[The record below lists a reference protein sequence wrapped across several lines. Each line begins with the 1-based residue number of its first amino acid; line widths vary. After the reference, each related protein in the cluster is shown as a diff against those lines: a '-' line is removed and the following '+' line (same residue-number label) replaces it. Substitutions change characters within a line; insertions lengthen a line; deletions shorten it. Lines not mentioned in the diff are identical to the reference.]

1 MAFDTTNLRDYQV
14 PHAVR
19 LAQAL
24 HEPGFPCS
32 WDTSDTGTGKTYAA
46 CALVRHY
53 DIPTAVVCPK
63 SLMPTWQRVADYM
76 GVPKGR
82 LVPLNY
88 DIIRTGRTHFG
99 DWSMLPRGTS
109 RMKYFK
115 WNEQINLLIFDEFQ
129 RCRGAE
135 SLTSR
140 IALGA
145 KLSGVPTIG
154 VSATPGES
162 PMDFRAL
169 GYLSGWFEW
178 NMFHNWVQG
187 KNCIKPF
194 GQPKWKFVDK
204 AGRSAVDVMAELHHA
219 MMKRGSRISIEEL
232 GDKFPKNVLDT
243 KLYRISEANKIQ
255 KLYKQV
261 AETLSQL
268 EERMGSDRDP
278 EHGLTQTLRER
289 QKIELLK
296 VGLMVELAKS
306 EIAQGRS
313 VVIFCN
319 FLFTI
324 QALSQKLRDYDPA
337 IITGASGWGYDILR
351 RPDEDTDAANQRFQH
366 NRTFLA
372 IAQSDVGGVGLGFH
386 DLYDRPRTSLINP
399 HWSSMVL
406 NQILGRIRR
415 DGALSPA
422 LQKFLLVEGTVEET
436 VFEAFLRKEAQLQ
449 TLLTNLTL
457 KPFAGFKPNLVTV

>member
-324 QALSQKLRDYDPA
+324 QALSDPTKIPTQPTSAFSTIAPSWLLPNQMSAAWDWVFMTCMIDPELRLSIRIGPQWCSIKFWGVSDATVRFPRHSRSFCSWRAPSKKPSLKLSFGRKLN
-337 IITGASGWGYDILR
+337 S
-351 RPDEDTDAANQRFQH
+351 RPC
-366 NRTFLA
+366 
-372 IAQSDVGGVGLGFH
+372 
-386 DLYDRPRTSLINP
+386 
-399 HWSSMVL
+399 
-406 NQILGRIRR
+406 
-415 DGALSPA
+415 
-422 LQKFLLVEGTVEET
+422 
-436 VFEAFLRKEAQLQ
+436 
-449 TLLTNLTL
+449 
-457 KPFAGFKPNLVTV
+457 